1 MITTL
6 LTIILGLAD
15 GRSAQVIHRE
25 WPARQVVATSSQA
38 ECDAARMDVLRALQ
52 EVMERNPTFVVS
64 IRCEVERK
72 S

>member
-1 MITTL
+1 MITTV

-15 GRSAQVIHRE
+15 GRPAQTITRE
-25 WPARQVVATSSQA
+25 WPARQVVATSAQA

-52 EVMERNPTFVVS
+52 QVMERNPTFVVS
-64 IRCEVERK
+64 IRCEVERR

>member
-1 MITTL
+1 MITTV
-6 LTIILGLAD
+6 LTIILGLTN
-15 GRSAQVIHRE
+15 GTSAQVITRE
-25 WPARQVVATSSQA
+25 WPARQVVATSAQA

-64 IRCEVERK
+64 IRCEVERR